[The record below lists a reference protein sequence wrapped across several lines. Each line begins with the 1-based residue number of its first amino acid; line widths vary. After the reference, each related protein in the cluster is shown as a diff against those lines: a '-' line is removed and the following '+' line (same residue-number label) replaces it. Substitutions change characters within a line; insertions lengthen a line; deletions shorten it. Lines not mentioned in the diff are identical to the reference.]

1 MRIVE
6 SETYIIASFDKSV
19 IVLSKMAGV
28 PFGLRK
34 YSKTHDN
41 IGCALELPQHEKEA
55 VFPLLKE
62 NRFFPELTLVLKKK
76 EL

>member
-6 SETYIIASFDKSV
+6 SENYIIASFDSMV
-19 IVLSKMAGV
+19 VALSKIAGV

-34 YSKTHDN
+34 YSKSYDTL
-41 IGCALELPQHEKEA
+41 GCACDLPQHEKEA

-62 NRFFPELTLVLKKK
+62 NHFYPELTLVLKRKG
-76 EL
+76 